1 MWINPK
7 RLWMVHPPGY
17 RAAMSRP
24 NLPVGEDIMPFEVK
38 ACTID
43 EMHVHPTFADR
54 TQAKVKVVL
63 REIRAREAFD
73 HNLTLRVWADTTAGM
88 SSNDVKMALLTR
100 AATIL
105 KRTMVNAEIEVN
117 GDRLVSKPVVNG

>member
-1 MWINPK
+1 
-7 RLWMVHPPGY
+7 
-17 RAAMSRP
+17 
-24 NLPVGEDIMPFEVK
+24 MPFEVK

-43 EMHVHPTFADR
+43 EMHLHPTFADR

-73 HNLTLRVWADTTAGM
+73 HNLTLRVWANTNPGM
-88 SSNDVKMALLTR
+88 SPTDVKMALLTR

-105 KRTMVNAEIEVN
+105 RRTMSAAEIEV
-117 GDRLVSKPVVNG
+117 GSEVAVTKPVVSG

>member
-1 MWINPK
+1 MF
-7 RLWMVHPPGY
+7 HPSGY
-17 RAAMSRP
+17 RGLLRERTLAFGGKR
-24 NLPVGEDIMPFEVK
+24 IMPFEVK
-38 ACTID
+38 GCTID
-43 EMHVHPTFADR
+43 EMHRHPTFRDR

-73 HNLTLRVWADTTAGM
+73 HNLTLRVWADTNDQM

-105 KRTMVNAEIEVN
+105 KRTMSAAEVEV
-117 GDRLVSKPVVNG
+117 GEDGLVSRPKLTGYD

>member
-1 MWINPK
+1 
-7 RLWMVHPPGY
+7 
-17 RAAMSRP
+17 
-24 NLPVGEDIMPFEVK
+24 MPFEVK

-43 EMHVHPTFADR
+43 EMHRHPTFRDR

-73 HNLTLRVWADTTAGM
+73 HNLTLRVWADTNDGM
-88 SSNDVKMALLTR
+88 SPGDVKMALLTR

-105 KRTMVNAEIEVN
+105 KRTMTNAEIEV
-117 GDRLVSKPVVNG
+117 GADGLVSRPAVNG